1 MVPSPLL
8 SSILHPS
15 SVAFLINRGENNPTN
30 KTLVSFL
37 GCDDRTVIRNLLILE
52 EKGIIKMVYGGYLD
66 DTRTVIRLTVA

>member
-1 MVPSPLL
+1 MVGTEC
-8 SSILHPS
+8 
-15 SVAFLINRGENNPTN
+15 VN

-52 EKGIIKMVYGGYLD
+52 EKGIIKRVYGGYLD